1 MGRMFDRK
9 STFFRQKPMESSFIK
24 QENSHRRRLT
34 CRRHS
39 IRKVVRYGRHEN
51 FRTANFANPPP
62 QIRRIRWINA
72 WYRKF
77 IDDHDPLALTVTE
90 NSLSG

>member
-24 QENSHRRRLT
+24 QENSNRRRLT

-39 IRKVVRYGRHEN
+39 IRKLYVMVVMKTFGQPILPILLLKYVE
-51 FRTANFANPPP
+51 
-62 QIRRIRWINA
+62 
-72 WYRKF
+72 
-77 IDDHDPLALTVTE
+77 
-90 NSLSG
+90 